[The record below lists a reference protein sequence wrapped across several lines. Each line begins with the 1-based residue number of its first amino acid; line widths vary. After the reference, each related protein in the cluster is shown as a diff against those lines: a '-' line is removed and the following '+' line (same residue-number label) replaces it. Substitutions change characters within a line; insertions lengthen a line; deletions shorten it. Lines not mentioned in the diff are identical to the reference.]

1 LAGVLYPLLF
11 GRRDELV
18 VEVERVTFVE
28 ER

>member
-1 LAGVLYPLLF
+1 VLYPLLF